1 LGVIGRQGHLHYH
14 ATVEISHQAEPSR
27 VYDVDHIMVC
37 LPWLNRDGVLL
48 ITDALEDPGFVHG
61 HEWGFALTE
70 ESPHSQDDW
79 LA

>member
-1 LGVIGRQGHLHYH
+1 M
-14 ATVEISHQAEPSR
+14 T
-27 VYDVDHIMVC
+27 VDHIMVC